1 VQLTDVDVTK
11 SGQALAE
18 LLNLG
23 LVGLDL
29 LALRV
34 LAAALLLGVETQVL
48 EENDTTVLG
57 VVDGLLDLG
66 ADTVVG
72 EGDLLAD
79 KLLELSNNG
88 LQRVLLVDLTVGTAE
103 VGHEDNGL
111 GAIVDGVLD
120 GRDGTGNT
128 LVVGDV
134 LVGVE
139 RDVEVDLYMVS
150 RGLEW

>member
-1 VQLTDVDVTK
+1 VQLTDVNVTK
-11 SGQALAE
+11 SGETLAE
-18 LLNLG
+18 LVDLG

-34 LAAALLLGVETQVL
+34 LAAALLFGVETQVL
-48 EENDTTVLG
+48 EENDATVLG

-79 KLLELSNNG
+79 ELLELSDNG
-88 LQRVLLVDLTVGTAE
+88 LQRVLLGDLSIGTTK
-103 VGHEDNGL
+103 VRHEDNGL
-111 GAIVDGVLD
+111 GAILDSVLD
-120 GRDGTGNT
+120 GRDGTGDT

-134 LVGVE
+134 LVTVE

-150 RGLEW
+150 QSENL

>member
-11 SGQALAE
+11 SGETLAE
-18 LLNLG
+18 LLDLG

-34 LAAALLLGVETQVL
+34 LAAALLFGVETQVL
-48 EENDTTVLG
+48 KENDATVLG
-57 VVDGLLDLG
+57 IVDSLLDLG
-66 ADTVVG
+66 TDTVVG

-79 KLLELSNNG
+79 ELLELSDNG
-88 LQRVLLVDLTVGTAE
+88 LQRVLLGDLSVGTAK

-111 GAIVDGVLD
+111 GAILDSVLD
-120 GRDGTGNT
+120 GRDGTGDT

-134 LVGVE
+134 LVAIE
-139 RDVEVDLYMVS
+139 RDVEVDLYTAS
-150 RGLEW
+150 QSDE

>member
-1 VQLTDVDVTK
+1 VQLTDVDVTE
-11 SGQALAE
+11 SGKALAE

-29 LALRV
+29 LALGV

-48 EENDTTVLG
+48 EEDNATVLG
-57 VVDGLLDLG
+57 VVDSLLDLG
-66 ADTVVG
+66 TDTVVG

-79 KLLELSNNG
+79 ELLELSNNG
-88 LQRVLLVDLTVGTAE
+88 LQRVLLVDLSVGTAE
-103 VGHEDNGL
+103 VGHEDNSL

-120 GRDGTGNT
+120 GRDGTGDT

-134 LVGVE
+134 LVTVE
-139 RDVEVDLYMVS
+139 GNVEVDLCLVS
-150 RGLEW
+150 KDGK

>member
-1 VQLTDVDVTK
+1 MQLTDVDVTK
-11 SGQALAE
+11 SGETLAE
-18 LLNLG
+18 LLDLG

-34 LAAALLLGVETQVL
+34 LAAALFFGVETQVL
-48 EENDTTVLG
+48 EEDNATVLG

-79 KLLELSNNG
+79 ELLELSDNG
-88 LQRVLLVDLTVGTAE
+88 LQRVLLGDLPVGTAK

-111 GAIVDGVLD
+111 GAILDSVLD
-120 GRDGTGNT
+120 GRDGTGDT
-128 LVVGDV
+128 LVVGNV
-134 LVGVE
+134 LVTIE

-150 RGLEW
+150 QSDEW

>member
-11 SGQALAE
+11 SGEALAE
-18 LLNLG
+18 LVNLS

-48 EENDTTVLG
+48 EEDNATVLG
-57 VVDGLLDLG
+57 VVDSLLDLG

-79 KLLELSNNG
+79 ELLELSNNG
-88 LQRVLLVDLTVGTAE
+88 LQRVLLVDLAVGTTE
-103 VGHEDNGL
+103 VGHEDNSL

-120 GRDGTGNT
+120 GRDGTSDT
-128 LVVGDV
+128 LVVGNV
-134 LVGVE
+134 LVAVE
-139 RDVEVDLYMVS
+139 GDVEVDLYLVS
-150 RGLEW
+150 KDGK

>member
-11 SGQALAE
+11 SGEALAE
-18 LLNLG
+18 LVNLS

-48 EENDTTVLG
+48 EEDNATVLG
-57 VVDGLLDLG
+57 VVDSLLDLG
-66 ADTVVG
+66 ADAVVG

-79 KLLELSNNG
+79 ELLELSNNG
-88 LQRVLLVDLTVGTAE
+88 LQRVLLVDLAVGTTE
-103 VGHEDNGL
+103 VGHEDNSL

-120 GRDGTGNT
+120 GRDGTSDT
-128 LVVGDV
+128 LVVGNV
-134 LVGVE
+134 LVAVE
-139 RDVEVDLYMVS
+139 GDVEVDLYLVS
-150 RGLEW
+150 KDGK

>member
-1 VQLTDVDVTK
+1 MQLTDVDVTK

-48 EENDTTVLG
+48 EENDTAVLG

-79 KLLELSNNG
+79 ELLELSNNG
-88 LQRVLLVDLTVGTAE
+88 LQRVLLVDLAVGTTE
-103 VGHEDNGL
+103 VGHENNSL

-120 GRDGTGNT
+120 GRDGTGNA

-150 RGLEW
+150 KRLGW

>member
-11 SGQALAE
+11 SGEALAE
-18 LLNLG
+18 LVNLS

-48 EENDTTVLG
+48 EEDN
-57 VVDGLLDLG
+57 
-66 ADTVVG
+66 ATVVG

-79 KLLELSNNG
+79 ELLELSNNG
-88 LQRVLLVDLTVGTAE
+88 LQRVLLVDLAVGTTE
-103 VGHEDNGL
+103 VGHEDNSL

-120 GRDGTGNT
+120 GRDGTSDT
-128 LVVGDV
+128 LVVGNV
-134 LVGVE
+134 LVAVE
-139 RDVEVDLYMVS
+139 GDVEVDLYLVS
-150 RGLEW
+150 KDGK